1 DDAAENRRLLSR
13 LLSTVSIS
21 VREASD
27 GAEAVEAWGHWRPD
41 LILMDIRMPRMSG
54 DEAARRIRQAEA
66 ELGAKRTII
75 IALTATAFDHDR
87 RRILASG
94 CDDLITKPFQD
105 SLLFDKLTEHLEVQF
120 LYKEPGGKVAA
131 PAAEETP
138 EVQPTGAWRVLLAED
153 NAANQL
159 VARRMLERLGIDVEV
174 VGNGQAAVD
183 AFSRSD
189 FDLVLMDVR
198 MPEMDG
204 LQATR
209 RIRQRLPQ
217 DLQPVVVALTGLAS
231 EDERRKCLDAGM
243 DAVLP
248 KPFRLDDLE
257 SLVAKWLPPP
267 TKTRPQPRFTTEES
281 VTDLISREDVEKVR
295 RTAAAVASGILDYR
309 KLETLRQLDDDPNTS
324 LATQVIDLFL
334 DTVPNQVDELR
345 RAVGEGDR
353 HRWRRLAHSLK
364 NSSSTLGADE
374 LAAAS
379 KELEDLGRLA
389 APDSMPEQVGRS
401 LERLVAAATE
411 ALAAL

>member
-1 DDAAENRRLLSR
+1 
-13 LLSTVSIS
+13 
-21 VREASD
+21 
-27 GAEAVEAWGHWRPD
+27 
-41 LILMDIRMPRMSG
+41 
-54 DEAARRIRQAEA
+54 IRQAEA
-66 ELGAKRTII
+66 ELGATRTII

-87 RRILASG
+87 RRILAAG

-120 LYKEPGGKVAA
+120 LYKEPGGMPQGPTTRSTQGTQDTQATQA
-131 PAAEETP
+131 TQATQDTQATQQGQDAAEA
-138 EVQPTGAWRVLLAED
+138 PTHGSWRVLLAED

-174 VGNGQAAVD
+174 VGNGRAAVD

-209 RIRQRLPQ
+209 RIRQRLAR
-217 DLQPVVVALTGLAS
+217 DLQPVIVALTGLAS

-257 SLVAKWLPPP
+257 SLVEKWLPPP
-267 TKTRPQPRFTTEES
+267 DRNRPQPRYSTEES

-295 RTAAAVASGILDYR
+295 RTAAAVAAGILDYR
-309 KLETLRQLDDDPNTS
+309 KLEALRQLDDDPNTS

-345 RAVGEGDR
+345 RAVSDGDR

-364 NSSSTLGADE
+364 NSSTTLGADE

-389 APDSMPEQVGRS
+389 APDSMPEQIGRS

-411 ALAAL
+411 ALAALENERGA